1 MIGLFFGL
9 FSLEASGWKPFFY
22 GLLPVAYGL
31 PVLQQDQMK
40 TRIRDGNLPNFSIS

>member
-31 PVLQQDQMK
+31 LLFCNK
-40 TRIRDGNLPNFSIS
+40 IR